1 MKSLFFAICAA
12 ITVPVSVYGESF
24 IIDDLQLKKVSPDGK
39 YAVSDTDE
47 GVVKVVDIATGGILL
62 TVGDG
67 YPYFFL
73 GYGNPISETG
83 ILVGQYGG
91 DDFDG
96 AVYVDIAK
104 GDIVRLSGMDDWGGD
119 QAMGI
124 TPDGSVIC
132 GYVTNPDAEEGK
144 IAFKKPVVWRRAAD
158 GSYGAYE
165 SLPIPNDWTGRVP
178 YMIEAH
184 WISND
189 GKTVL
194 GRMTDAY
201 SMVSSGE
208 AVGWPILYT
217 MNDNDEWECKLVGGS
232 LINPNNVEFPTYPSE
247 ILDEPRAK
255 DFMTDDMY
263 KSYLSA
269 YNDYQQ
275 GLAEMPQVKDY
286 MTETEFEEYSTAM
299 SAYETNKAQLLAFDE
314 AYKKAIAGI
323 PMFYYLMALSPDGK
337 TASLFDGNLDAGI
350 GMNLG
355 KSYVFDLVGD
365 TYACIAEPKNFQVT
379 QLFDDGTVLGYAEA
393 GPATYIGYIRL
404 PENDSFVTLYDWVDA
419 EAPDTSLWM
428 EDNMTHS
435 VRVLDEYGFDVIETV
450 VTGAPYA
457 NSDLT
462 VMTTRAVNMWET
474 SGSDMF
480 RPLSYILDLQEYKSS
495 GIDEIQCDGDI
506 FDGNDMKV
514 DIYTIDGRL
523 VVSNASQAFVHTLT
537 NGIYIVHG
545 GDVTRKITVTN
556 R

>member
-1 MKSLFFAICAA
+1 MKRLFFAICAA
-12 ITVPVSVYGESF
+12 MTVPVSAYCESF

-39 YAVSDTDE
+39 YAVSDADE
-47 GVVKVVDIATGGILL
+47 GVVKVIDIATGEILL

-67 YPYFFL
+67 YPYCFL
-73 GYGNPISETG
+73 GYGNSISETG

-104 GDIVRLSGMDDWGGD
+104 GDIVKLSGMDDWGGD

-132 GYVTNPDAEEGK
+132 GYVTSPDAEEGK
-144 IAFKKPVVWRRAAD
+144 TAFKQPVVWRRAAD
-158 GSYGAYE
+158 GSYGEYE

-184 WISND
+184 WISSD

-201 SMVSSGE
+201 SMVASGE

-217 MNDNDEWECKLVGGS
+217 MNDDDEWECRLVGGG
-232 LINPNNVEFPTYPSE
+232 LINPDNVEFPAYPSE

-255 DFMTDDMY
+255 DYMPEDMY
-263 KSYLSA
+263 QSYLSA
-269 YNDYQQ
+269 YNDYQE
-275 GLAEMPQVKDY
+275 GLADMPQVRDY
-286 MTETEFEEYSTAM
+286 MTEEEFEEYSTAM
-299 SAYETNKAQLLAFDE
+299 SVYEANKAQLLAFDE
-314 AYKKAIAGI
+314 AYKKATEGI
-323 PMFYYLMALSPDGK
+323 PMFYYLMSLSPDGK
-337 TASLFDGNLDAGI
+337 TASLFDGNLDAGL

-355 KSYVFDLVGD
+355 KSYVFDVVGD
-365 TYACIAEPKNFQVT
+365 TYACIDEPKNFQVT
-379 QLFDDGTVLGYAEA
+379 QLFNDGTVLGYAEE

-419 EAPDTSLWM
+419 GAPDTSLWM

-435 VRVLDEYGFDVIETV
+435 VRVLGESGFDVIETV

-457 NSDLT
+457 DSDLT
-462 VMTTRAVNMWET
+462 VMATRAVNMWET
-474 SGSDMF
+474 SGPDMF
-480 RPLSYILDLQEYKSS
+480 RPLSCVLDLQGYS
-495 GIDEIQCDGDI
+495 GIDEVQCDGDI
-506 FDGNDMKV
+506 ADDNDMKV

-523 VVSNASQAFVHTLT
+523 VVSHASPAFVRTLA
-537 NGIYIVHG
+537 NGIYILHG
-545 GDVTRKITVTN
+545 GDVTRKIAVNN